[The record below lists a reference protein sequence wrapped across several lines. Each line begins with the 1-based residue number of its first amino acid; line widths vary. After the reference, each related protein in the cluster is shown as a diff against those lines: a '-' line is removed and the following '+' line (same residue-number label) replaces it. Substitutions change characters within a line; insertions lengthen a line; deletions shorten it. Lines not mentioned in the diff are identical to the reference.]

1 MTTLDLIP
9 FHGTTISAAQDGGT
23 IRVALRPACEAM
35 GIQFEA
41 QYKRLGRTPWAVMS
55 IMDMVGADGKTYEMV
70 TVDRRT
76 FTMWLATIDTTRLK
90 SDRAR
95 NLVETF
101 QREAADALDN
111 YFHNGGAINPNAT
124 EHQVMSIIYQARSQM
139 ELCQAAKGLIHPDHL
154 EAKVRVILARGM
166 GEHAV
171 LDEARRPLYT
181 QDFLKEK
188 GLSAKQL
195 RSKAPTFGKRLKA
208 AYIDKH
214 GVAPEKRPMKLSN
227 RQVRDVL
234 AYTNQDRDIMEAVW
248 AGMNPTPSLTIVA

>member
-1 MTTLDLIP
+1 MFLQSIP
-9 FHGTTISAAQDGGT
+9 FHGTTIAAAKDGET
-23 IRVALRPACEAM
+23 IRVALRPVCEAM
-35 GIQFEA
+35 GIDYTA
-41 QYKRLGRTPWAVMS
+41 QYRRLERTSWAVVAMMAMTGS
-55 IMDMVGADGKTYEMV
+55 DGKTYEMV

-90 SDRAR
+90 SERAR

-124 EHQVMSIIYQARSQM
+124 EHQMRALMFQTQAQM

-154 EAKVRVILARGM
+154 EAKARIILARGM
-166 GEHAV
+166 GEHAE

-208 AYIDKH
+208 AYIDMY
-214 GVAPEKRPMKLSN
+214 GIAPEKRPMNLPN
-227 RQVRDVL
+227 GQVRDVL
-234 AYTNQDRDIMEAVW
+234 AYTEKDRELMETVW
-248 AGMNPTPSLTIVA
+248 QGMGTAPILALA

>member
-1 MTTLDLIP
+1 
-9 FHGTTISAAQDGGT
+9 
-23 IRVALRPACEAM
+23 M
-35 GIQFEA
+35 GIQFAA
-41 QYKRLGRTPWAVMS
+41 QYKRLERTPWAVVSM
-55 IMDMVGADGKTYEMV
+55 MDMTGADGKTYEMV
-70 TVDRRT
+70 TIDRRT

-111 YFHNGGAINPNAT
+111 YFHNGGAINPAAS
-124 EHQVMSIIYQARSQM
+124 EHQMRALMFQAKAQM

-154 EAKVRVILARGM
+154 EAKARIILARGM
-166 GEHAV
+166 GEHAE
-171 LDEARRPLYT
+171 LDESRRPLYT

-208 AYIDKH
+208 AYVEKH
-214 GVAPEKRPMKLSN
+214 GIEPEKRPMNLTN
-227 RQVRDVL
+227 GQVKHVN
-234 AYTNQDRDIMEAVW
+234 AYTEADRPLMDAVW
-248 AGMNPTPSLTIVA
+248 EILNPTPHLAVVA

>member
-1 MTTLDLIP
+1 MQLQAIP
-9 FHGTTISAAQDGGT
+9 FHGTTISAAKDGDT
-23 IRVALRPACEAM
+23 VRVALRPACDAM
-35 GIQFEA
+35 GLDFSSQR
-41 QYKRLGRTPWAVMS
+41 KRLERTSWATVV
-55 IMDMVGADGKTYEMV
+55 IMTTVGADGKDREMV
-70 TVDRRT
+70 TIDRRT

-111 YFHNGGAINPNAT
+111 YFHNGGAINPAAS
-124 EHQVMSIIYQARSQM
+124 EHQMRALMFQAKAQM

-154 EAKVRVILARGM
+154 EAKARIILARGM
-166 GEHAV
+166 GEHAE
-171 LDEARRPLYT
+171 LDESRRPLYT

-208 AYIDKH
+208 AYIDMY
-214 GVAPEKRPMKLSN
+214 GIAPEKRPMNLPN
-227 RQVRDVL
+227 GQVRDVL
-234 AYTNQDRDIMEAVW
+234 AYTEKDRELMETVW
-248 AGMNPTPSLTIVA
+248 QGMGTAPILALA

>member
-1 MTTLDLIP
+1 MQLQSIP

-23 IRVALRPACEAM
+23 IRVALRPACDAM
-35 GIQFEA
+35 GLDFSSQR
-41 QYKRLGRTPWAVMS
+41 KRLERTPWATVVM
-55 IMDMVGADGKTYEMV
+55 MTTVGADGKDREMV

-124 EHQVMSIIYQARSQM
+124 EHQMRALMFQTQAQM

-154 EAKVRVILARGM
+154 EAKARVILARGM

-208 AYIDKH
+208 AYIEKY
-214 GVAPEKRPMKLSN
+214 GVTPEKRPMNLSN
-227 RQVRDVL
+227 GQVRDVL
-234 AYTNQDRDIMEAVW
+234 AYTNQDRDLMETVW
-248 AGMNPTPSLTIVA
+248 AGMNPTPHLAVVA

>member
-1 MTTLDLIP
+1 MQLQSIP

-23 IRVALRPACEAM
+23 IRVALRPACDAM
-35 GIQFEA
+35 GIQFAA
-41 QYKRLGRTPWAVMS
+41 QYKRLERTPWAVVSM
-55 IMDMVGADGKTYEMV
+55 MDMTGADGKTYEMV
-70 TVDRRT
+70 TIDRRT

-111 YFHNGGAINPNAT
+111 YFHNGGAINPAAS
-124 EHQVMSIIYQARSQM
+124 EHQMRALMFQAKAQM

-154 EAKVRVILARGM
+154 EAKARIILARGM
-166 GEHAV
+166 GEHAE
-171 LDEARRPLYT
+171 LDESRRPLYT

-208 AYIDKH
+208 AYVEKH
-214 GVAPEKRPMKLSN
+214 GIEPEKRPMNLTN
-227 RQVRDVL
+227 GQVKHVN
-234 AYTNQDRDIMEAVW
+234 AYTEADRPLMDAVW
-248 AGMNPTPSLTIVA
+248 EILNPTPHLAVVA